1 MSVCVWCPYVI
12 VNSGGSANRFKF
24 FFFSSRRRHTRL
36 QGDWSSDVCS
46 SDLLQSGENRSFE
59 QNMQGMRYRRSIRSP
74 NGEDVLYVFYE
85 PESGRMALFKYNL
98 IERAL
103 QPPIIGHGYARMDD
117 GRVVIFAAESNE
129 ASRVH
134 PMH

>member
-1 MSVCVWCPYVI
+1 
-12 VNSGGSANRFKF
+12 
-24 FFFSSRRRHTRL
+24 
-36 QGDWSSDVCS
+36 
-46 SDLLQSGENRSFE
+46 
-59 QNMQGMRYRRSIRSP
+59 
-74 NGEDVLYVFYE
+74 
-85 PESGRMALFKYNL
+85 MALFKYNL

-134 PMH
+134 PMQVWRTPFASDDYAARQPQRDSFLGRIGNAELVSGISDLYSVRKEIRSEERRVGKECRSRWSPYH

>member
-1 MSVCVWCPYVI
+1 
-12 VNSGGSANRFKF
+12 
-24 FFFSSRRRHTRL
+24 
-36 QGDWSSDVCS
+36 
-46 SDLLQSGENRSFE
+46 
-59 QNMQGMRYRRSIRSP
+59 MQGMRYRRSIRSP

-103 QPPIIGHGYARMDD
+103 QPPIIGHGHARMDD
-117 GRVVIFAAESNE
+117 GRIVIFAAESNE

-134 PMH
+134 PMQVWRTPFARTTTRRASRSATASWAA